1 MDIGNLAGAEQ
12 VLADV
17 LRKVEGLDDSLSRA
31 RALWAQSRLRT
42 MENDAEGAIVY
53 AERAL
58 EILEVSDQDYYAALA
73 HQLLAHIELDRGN
86 GERAAAL
93 LEQAA
98 PMIARSGRPFEA
110 ASFRIEQ
117 ARALLAAGRRDEAA
131 SVALA
136 ASAAMTELSSVDAG
150 RSYAI
155 VADVFLELE
164 EEERALELL
173 ELAIEHLAATP
184 NRYLVDA
191 YRKLGELLERRGDHV
206 AALEIYKRGMQVQVE
221 AERSL
226 LPPG

>member
-1 MDIGNLAGAEQ
+1 
-12 VLADV
+12 VLALSDE
-17 LRKVEGLDDSLSRA
+17 VEDPLVRA
-31 RALWAQSRLRT
+31 RMLWSQSRLHGHQ
-42 MENDAEGAIVY
+42 NDHAAAARY
-53 AERAL
+53 AQRAL
-58 EILEVSDQDYYAALA
+58 EILEVSDQEYYAALA